1 MDIIFFAAIALF
13 VVLKLREQ
21 LGKIS
26 DGEKEQITK
35 QIKNRQERILKL
47 QNKITEQMNSTT
59 SNDFAQS
66 LKENKVL
73 KNIDSATKK
82 SLEEILK
89 KANLSF
95 EFFLEG
101 AKSAFEMT
109 LKAFSENDKETLK
122 FLLSEKIYQG
132 FEKSIQER
140 QSQNKKLN
148 TNLISIEKS
157 EIISASI
164 QNNLAFISIKFTSK
178 QINYFTDEKGEIIDG
193 KKDNI
198 SQLTDIWTF
207 KKDLSDENPNW
218 KISAT
223 G

>member
-13 VVLKLREQ
+13 VILKLREQ

-26 DGEKEQITK
+26 DGEKEQIAK
-35 QIKNRQERILKL
+35 QIKDRQERILKL

-66 LKENKVL
+66 LKENKSL
-73 KNIDSATKK
+73 KNIDNATKK

-95 EFFLEG
+95 EFFIEG

-140 QSQNKKLN
+140 QNQNKNLN

-164 QNNLAFISIKFTSK
+164 QNNLAFISVKFISK

-207 KKDLSDENPNW
+207 KKDLNDENPNW